1 MANENQVEQGAPIPP
16 EAGEKTGRDATH
28 SRKAGE
34 HLHSA
39 VGATTDE
46 YLGRAE
52 GIWDDTRHRLRSFQ
66 DDGERYVR
74 ENPTK
79 AVFVALGVGFL
90 LGFTFRR

>member
-1 MANENQVEQGAPIPP
+1 MADEKQMEQGAPIPP
-16 EAGEKTGRDATH
+16 EAGEKAERDATH

-34 HLHSA
+34 HLRSA

-46 YLGRAE
+46 HLGRAE
-52 GIWDDTRHRLRSFQ
+52 GIWDDTRHHVRSFQ
-66 DDGERYVR
+66 EDSERCVR

-79 AVFVALGVGFL
+79 AVFAALGVGFL